1 MARLLVAAFGHEGL
15 PYVDGAERLNIIVRV
30 LDCFDEFH
38 QRLQR
43 LYGDIVLHAPGT
55 KHDVAQAVAK
65 ARFDVAVVH
74 EDAFEFVRSAL
85 IVQSLC
91 DSGIRHIVVV
101 TANKDRIA
109 MYRRIGA
116 NRVIVASSAEEAW
129 PKVEESLPSFAS
141 A

>member
-1 MARLLVAAFGHEGL
+1 MARLLVVAFGHEGL
-15 PYVDGAERLNIIVRV
+15 TYVHGAQRLNIIVRV
-30 LDCFDEFH
+30 LDCFEEFH
-38 QRLQR
+38 QRLR
-43 LYGDIVLHAPGT
+43 RFYGDIMLHAPGT
-55 KHDVAQAVAK
+55 KHDVAQTVGK
-65 ARFDVAVVH
+65 AHFDVAVVH

-85 IVQSLC
+85 IVQSLR

-101 TANKDRIA
+101 TSNKDHVA

-116 NRVIVASSAEEAW
+116 HRIIVASSAEEAW